1 MAGSTYILSP
11 IPQGKRVATLDIIRG
26 VAVLGMLM
34 MTIQSF
40 AMPEV
45 ASINPTTF
53 ERLSG
58 NDLYV
63 WIVSHVFADQKFLG
77 IFSMLFGASIVMLSQ
92 KARKEHLR
100 STDLQYK
107 RFVYLGIF
115 GLVHAYLLYY
125 GDVLLMYAIC
135 GLLMFIFRSKKTST
149 QLRAGILLLAIGS
162 AISLLLGYSVELW
175 EPGEYEIR
183 RAEIWNPPS
192 SVLAEEIEGYH
203 SNWERQILTRAPQAF
218 ATQTTGFIFHYFW
231 RIAGMMLLGMALYKR
246 RVFKGKQ
253 SKKYYV
259 KMVVY
264 GIGIGLPLVVAGV
277 FLNFQ
282 YNWDFRISYFFTSQ
296 LNYWGSVLMSI
307 GYVGIIVLFCKA
319 GTRSFLAK
327 RLADVGRMSL
337 SNYLFQSI
345 ICGIIFYGHG
355 FNLFGD
361 LDRSA
366 QAVFVLAIWV
376 VNIAFSGIWLKYF
389 WFGPF
394 EWLWRSL
401 TYGKVQPLAKVLS

>member
-1 MAGSTYILSP
+1 M
-11 IPQGKRVATLDIIRG
+11 ATLDIIRG
-26 VAVLGMLM
+26 VAVLGMLV

-63 WIVSHVFADQKFLG
+63 WIVSHVFSDQKFLG

-175 EPGEYEIR
+175 EPGEYETR
-183 RAEIWNPPS
+183 SAEIWNPPS

-319 GTRSFLAK
+319 STRSFLAK

-389 WFGPF
+389 QFGPF

-401 TYGKVQPLAKVLS
+401 TYGKVQPLAKGLS